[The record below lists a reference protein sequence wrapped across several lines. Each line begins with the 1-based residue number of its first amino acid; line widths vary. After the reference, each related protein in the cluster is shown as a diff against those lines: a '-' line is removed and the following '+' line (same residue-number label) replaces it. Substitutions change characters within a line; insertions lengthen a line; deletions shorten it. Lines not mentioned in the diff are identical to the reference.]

1 MTQDA
6 VGEAR
11 WRRSSAMGRAVR
23 GECGRAAPTL
33 RSAARRIVR
42 AAALGALALP
52 APALAQEEL
61 PEVRVIGTAPLSSV
75 SSTRRTSTG
84 TQRAGP
90 APAATP
96 AAPAAVV
103 TAPVAVDPGLIDR
116 FKVPSNTVTLTAE
129 DFDHSKSSSLTD
141 ALLQRVPSVY
151 VNDSSGNPFQ
161 PDVQYRGFVASP
173 VVGVPQGLAVYQ
185 NGVRINEAFGDTVN
199 WDFIPDGAIKRL
211 DVHPSNPVFGLNALG
226 GAISIE
232 MKNGFNYQGREAEL
246 RGGSFW
252 RRAAQ
257 AQVGMR
263 QGNVAFYAFADALND
278 NGWRDRSASE
288 LRRVYADVGVLGD
301 RSEFH
306 VNFTGASNSFG
317 AAAATPIELLNQ
329 RWSAVYTTPQTY
341 RNQLAFLN
349 ATGGIQLTD
358 TLSLKSNLYYRGFWQ
373 KHVDGNTSD
382 VVPCD
387 PALFPGF
394 LCFEEADN
402 PLFGL
407 NGLQVPATVLNGGTP
422 GSIDRTATNANG
434 YGSSVQAT
442 STAELFGRTN
452 NLVVGASVDR
462 GRVNFK
468 ASSELGIIGPDL
480 FVTGTGVIINQPDG
494 AVGPANLNTGNTYY
508 GLYLTDTIDVTP
520 RLSITAGGRF
530 NLAQIKLDDQLGT
543 ALSGAH
549 QFTRF
554 NPVIGATYK
563 ITPDVG
569 AYAGYSEANRAPTP
583 AELACADPARPCL
596 LDNFLVS
603 DPPLKQV
610 VARTYEA
617 GVRGTIDRGPK
628 LGRLAWNLGLFHTT
642 TEDEIIHVASPITGR
657 GFFQN
662 AGGTLRWGVEAS
674 ANYRSDRWNAYASY
688 NYIDAT
694 FLDTFTL
701 LSPGNPFAVDG
712 LITVTPGN
720 VMPAIPAHRVKAG
733 FDYAVLDNWK
743 VGADLIAV
751 SGQYLR
757 GDESNLN
764 PMLPGYWLVNLHTSY
779 KVTKE
784 IEVFGLVQNLF
795 DRRYY
800 TFGTFFETDE
810 VPFLNLKDP
819 RTLGPGAPRAAYA
832 GVRAKF

>member
-1 MTQDA
+1 MAGAT
-6 VGEAR
+6 AR
-11 WRRSSAMGRAVR
+11 PPSCAASTPTSASSAT
-23 GECGRAAPTL
+23 AA
-33 RSAARRIVR
+33 
-42 AAALGALALP
+42 
-52 APALAQEEL
+52 
-61 PEVRVIGTAPLSSV
+61 
-75 SSTRRTSTG
+75 SSTSTS
-84 TQRAGP
+84 RAHP
-90 APAATP
+90 TP
-96 AAPAAVV
+96 S
-103 TAPVAVDPGLIDR
+103 GHGR
-116 FKVPSNTVTLTAE
+116 
-129 DFDHSKSSSLTD
+129 HSD
-141 ALLQRVPSVY
+141 
-151 VNDSSGNPFQ
+151 
-161 PDVQYRGFVASP
+161 
-173 VVGVPQGLAVYQ
+173 
-185 NGVRINEAFGDTVN
+185 
-199 WDFIPDGAIKRL
+199 
-211 DVHPSNPVFGLNALG
+211 
-226 GAISIE
+226 
-232 MKNGFNYQGREAEL
+232 
-246 RGGSFW
+246 
-252 RRAAQ
+252 RAAQ
-257 AQVGMR
+257 STLERGLHHP
-263 QGNVAFYAFADALND
+263 ADLQEPA
-278 NGWRDRSASE
+278 R
-288 LRRVYADVGVLGD
+288 
-301 RSEFH
+301 
-306 VNFTGASNSFG
+306 
-317 AAAATPIELLNQ
+317 
-329 RWSAVYTTPQTY
+329 
-341 RNQLAFLN
+341 FLN
-349 ATGGIQLTD
+349 ATGSIQLTD

-462 GRVNFK
+462 GQVNFK
-468 ASSELGIIGPDL
+468 ASSELGVIGPDL

-530 NLAQIKLDDQLGT
+530 NLAQINLADQLGA
-543 ALSGAH
+543 ALNGAH

-617 GVRGTIDRGPK
+617 GLRGIADRGSK
-628 LGRLAWNLGLFHTT
+628 LGRLAWNLGLFHHHGGRHYSMSPARSPGAASSRMRAARCAGASRRRPTT
-642 TEDEIIHVASPITGR
+642 APT
-657 GFFQN
+657 
-662 AGGTLRWGVEAS
+662 AGTPMPATTILTPPS
-674 ANYRSDRWNAYASY
+674 STRSRLVS
-688 NYIDAT
+688 
-694 FLDTFTL
+694 
-701 LSPGNPFAVDG
+701 GNPFAVDG

-751 SGQYLR
+751 SGEYLR

-819 RTLGPGAPRAAYA
+819 HLGARRPARRLCGGAREVLIADDRGLGASVLSCQSAQFLRRSNRSVIRSGHLRDQQRVRRSIKRLGGLEIDDQLDLVAPGREARSGSRPEGCDGRRCRAPYCRRSLPYDNSPPFREETE
-832 GVRAKF
+832 G